1 MPNRNAL
8 IRSRLDT
15 VPTADDFPYT
25 LTSGPSLTTSQLL
38 DNLSIGMGYGATNQ
52 LKGTWDMVAHPINAL
67 KGIGSLAKQAVTQ
80 PNKLAAALMAY
91 GKQGV
96 TSGPLEFGRFVGE
109 NLSLRR
115 PGGVP
120 MKRDIVSAANLKTE
134 ILAKLDELRKQNP
147 YRNYGVR
154 VIGPQQAA
162 DIGTRLTRSSKWV
175 DGRPLTTKLPGT
187 AVFDM
192 RYGGE
197 NLDRALD
204 AALAYNLGK
213 KGQRIAIV
221 AADEVAPHTMPE
233 GFSALLKSPTVEWVA
248 DRPADLDGV
257 FHSSELP
264 WRKPRLRTPGRL
276 PTDRVDMLPPSLR
289 KRLADATRYN
299 DRNPRKLANEMVRAG
314 TVPAELRDE
323 IAGALTDIRATRQFR
338 RENRPLRVDPLQ
350 QNAIHRA
357 EKAKALS
364 SVKSFDSLPPS
375 ADWASNRAETVRSLA
390 AAGRIDDAFD
400 EATKATLEA
409 ITRKARAQGLTVR
422 HTSTGRDGRVSSRYI
437 TLPDGREVRI
447 SDHHIPLTPER
458 EFNRAISGNQPW
470 SREIIVSARDGK
482 TIGDYLR
489 EILE

>member
-1 MPNRNAL
+1 
-8 IRSRLDT
+8 
-15 VPTADDFPYT
+15 
-25 LTSGPSLTTSQLL
+25 
-38 DNLSIGMGYGATNQ
+38 
-52 LKGTWDMVAHPINAL
+52 
-67 KGIGSLAKQAVTQ
+67 
-80 PNKLAAALMAY
+80 
-91 GKQGV
+91 
-96 TSGPLEFGRFVGE
+96 
-109 NLSLRR
+109 
-115 PGGVP
+115 

-221 AADEVAPHTMPE
+221 AADDVASHTMPE
-233 GFSALLKSPTVEWVA
+233 GFSALLKSPTVEWIA
-248 DRPADLDGV
+248 DRPEELDRV
-257 FHSSELP
+257 FRAAELP
-264 WRKPRLRTPGRL
+264 WRKADLSLRTPGRL

>member
-52 LKGTWDMVAHPINAL
+52 LKGTWDMVAHPINAI

-109 NLSLRR
+109 NLS
-115 PGGVP
+115 
-120 MKRDIVSAANLKTE
+120 
-134 ILAKLDELRKQNP
+134 
-147 YRNYGVR
+147 
-154 VIGPQQAA
+154 
-162 DIGTRLTRSSKWV
+162 
-175 DGRPLTTKLPGT
+175 
-187 AVFDM
+187 
-192 RYGGE
+192 
-197 NLDRALD
+197 
-204 AALAYNLGK
+204 
-213 KGQRIAIV
+213 
-221 AADEVAPHTMPE
+221 
-233 GFSALLKSPTVEWVA
+233 
-248 DRPADLDGV
+248 
-257 FHSSELP
+257 
-264 WRKPRLRTPGRL
+264 LRTPGRL